1 MFWPQKYTYRQLFLA
16 NLGHPRIV
24 LQIFRIS
31 LSMWK
36 IMTRW
41 SSQTMNNL
49 LSMYGLKPMMLA
61 SGLQTAWEQIDS
73 MRKVPN
79 NFRFYI
85 VLDVEQRP
93 WSFKV
98 EVIMWYLRSYYKA
111 KVSKIIIFIL
121 YYRWSGSC

>member
-1 MFWPQKYTYRQLFLA
+1 
-16 NLGHPRIV
+16 
-24 LQIFRIS
+24 
-31 LSMWK
+31 
-36 IMTRW
+36 
-41 SSQTMNNL
+41 
-49 LSMYGLKPMMLA
+49 MMLA

-98 EVIMWYLRSYYKA
+98 EVIMWYLRSYYKV

-121 YYRWSGSC
+121 YITDDQGPATSMNCQSSLSIKSLTSVCTAIFTQVFLVAIISQSTMTRKKRLSANFLS

>member
-1 MFWPQKYTYRQLFLA
+1 
-16 NLGHPRIV
+16 
-24 LQIFRIS
+24 
-31 LSMWK
+31 
-36 IMTRW
+36 
-41 SSQTMNNL
+41 
-49 LSMYGLKPMMLA
+49 MYVLKPMMLA

-98 EVIMWYLRSYYKA
+98 EVIMWYLRSYYKV
-111 KVSKIIIFIL
+111 KVSTIIIFIL
-121 YYRWSGSC
+121 YITDDQGPAKFTTIKFKEKRAAYLETTYKKTSASR

>member
-1 MFWPQKYTYRQLFLA
+1 
-16 NLGHPRIV
+16 
-24 LQIFRIS
+24 
-31 LSMWK
+31 
-36 IMTRW
+36 
-41 SSQTMNNL
+41 
-49 LSMYGLKPMMLA
+49 MYVLKPTMMLA

-98 EVIMWYLRSYYKA
+98 EVIMWYLRSYYKV
-111 KVSKIIIFIL
+111 KVSKIIIFYFTYITDDQGPAKFTTIKFKEKRAAYL
-121 YYRWSGSC
+121 ETTYKKTSASR